1 MIRTAVAWILSLFFT
16 AFFGITGMFLAVFNR
31 QDLIRYSVRPW
42 GRCVLWACGVNLKIE
57 GLENIPDEPSIIMY
71 NHQSSFDII
80 AFSAALPVE
89 WRAIMKKE
97 VGKMP
102 FVGWV
107 SKLAGHYFVARDG
120 SSDDTR
126 EVKRVVR
133 ELKDGPS
140 VIIAPEGTRSPD
152 GRLLPFKKGGFLIAM
167 MAKAPVVPIVIWGG
181 KNIRKKGSRQ
191 LNMNRT
197 ILVKILEP
205 INVNELSKGKKG
217 REELENIVYER
228 MSGVIEEQLSLEA
241 A

>member
-1 MIRTAVAWILSLFFT
+1 MIRTIVAWALSLFFT
-16 AFFGITGMFLAVFNR
+16 AFFGIIGMLLAVFHR
-31 QDLIRYSVRPW
+31 SRLIRYSVRPW
-42 GRCVLWACGVNLKIE
+42 GRAVLWACGVNLRVE

-80 AFSAALPVE
+80 AFSAALPIE

-97 VGKMP
+97 VAKMP

-133 ELKDGPS
+133 ELKNGPS

-181 KNIRKKGSRQ
+181 KNIRKKGTHQ
-191 LNMNRT
+191 LHMDKT
-197 ILVKILEP
+197 ILVKVLEP
-205 INVNELSKGKKG
+205 IKVDELPQGKKG
-217 REELENIVYER
+217 REQLEKMVHER
-228 MSGVIEEQLSLEA
+228 MSEIVEHQFSLEA